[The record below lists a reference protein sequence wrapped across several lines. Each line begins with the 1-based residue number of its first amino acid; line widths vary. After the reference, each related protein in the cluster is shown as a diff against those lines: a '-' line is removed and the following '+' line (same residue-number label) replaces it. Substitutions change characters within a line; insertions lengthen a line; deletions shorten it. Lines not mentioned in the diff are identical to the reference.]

1 MAARKT
7 RGTKEHPWSEEHRN
21 RIKTSMLLNRL
32 EKHILGEVD
41 MSNTQIKAVDILLKK
56 SVPDLQSISLSGEG
70 GGGINVLHR
79 LERVIVDP
87 KKD

>member
-21 RIKTSMLLNRL
+21 RIKTSMLLNRI
-32 EKHILGEVD
+32 EKHILGQVD

-70 GGGINVLHR
+70 GGDINVLHR